1 MGIKIRANAKGVKI
15 GVRGSG
21 LDAAKAGFKE
31 IVDQFD
37 LIKDLYGELDS
48 EEKAE
53 FDAALGEDLTAALA
67 DGSKTQFESE
77 LETTDDLD
85 AVWDKV
91 RPLIATE

>member
-1 MGIKIRANAKGVKI
+1 MGIKIKANAKGVKI

-37 LIKDLYGELDS
+37 LIKDVYVEL
-48 EEKAE
+48 EKEDKEE
-53 FDAALGEDLTAALA
+53 FDAAIGEDLSAALA
-67 DGSKTQFESE
+67 EGSKIQFESE
-77 LETTDDLD
+77 LETIDDLD
-85 AVWDKV
+85 AIWEKV